1 MRYICFDTSSRTL
14 LFCVSNGSAVID
26 IRAQEIDRY
35 GSMLA
40 VIIKQSM
47 ENLKLEASELDFI
60 GVGVGPGSL
69 TGLRVGISTAKGM
82 AFPFNL
88 PTVQLN
94 SLDILARSIDS
105 ERFAVLRRGREGHYY
120 WREYRKGIP
129 FGETGFTSSAE
140 LVSQIDASEMELFL
154 DGDMDPLFDGFRI
167 SQVKQYDPSIMRDI
181 VVDKFSNGDTMKYS
195 SLEPIYLQKSIAEIN
210 WEKKKSEGEH

>member
-14 LFCVSNGSAVID
+14 LLSVSNGRAVID
-26 IRAQEIDRY
+26 IKAQEVDRY

-40 VIIKQSM
+40 VIIKQSIDNL
-47 ENLKLEASELDFI
+47 NLKASELDFI

-82 AFPFNL
+82 AFPFDL
-88 PTVQLN
+88 PTVQFN
-94 SLDILARSIDS
+94 SLDILARPIDS
-105 ERFAVLRRGREGHYY
+105 ERFVVLRRGREGHYY

-129 FGETGFTSSAE
+129 FGATSFTSTAE
-140 LVSQIDASEMELFL
+140 LVSRIDASEIELFL
-154 DGDMDPLFDGFRI
+154 DGDMDPEFDGFRI
-167 SQVKQYDPSIMRDI
+167 SHVERCDPSVMRD
-181 VVDKFSNGDTMKYS
+181 VAVEKFSGGDTIKYS

-210 WEKKKSEGEH
+210 WEKKSEG

>member
-1 MRYICFDTSSRTL
+1 MKYICFDTSSRTL
-14 LFCVSNGSAVID
+14 LLSVSNGRAVID
-26 IRAQEIDRY
+26 VRAQEIDRY

-47 ENLKLEASELDFI
+47 ENSKLKVSELDFI

-82 AFPFNL
+82 AFPFDL
-88 PTVQLN
+88 PTVQFN
-94 SLDILARSIDS
+94 SLDILARPIDS
-105 ERFAVLRRGREGHYY
+105 ERFAVLRRGREGYYY

-129 FGETGFTSSAE
+129 FGETSFTSTAE
-140 LVSQIDASEMELFL
+140 LVSRIDASEIELFL
-154 DGDMDPLFDGFRI
+154 DGEKDALFDGFRI
-167 SQVKQYDPSIMRDI
+167 SEVKRYDPSIMRDI
-181 VVDKFSNGDTMKYS
+181 AVEKFSGKDTTKYS

-210 WEKKKSEGEH
+210 WEKRSEGEH

>member
-47 ENLKLEASELDFI
+47 ENLKLEASDLDFI

-88 PTVQLN
+88 PTVQFN

>member
-14 LFCVSNGSAVID
+14 LLSASNGRAIID

-40 VIIKQSM
+40 VIITQSM
-47 ENLKLEASELDFI
+47 DNLKLEASKLDFV

-82 AFPFNL
+82 AFPFDL
-88 PTVQLN
+88 PTVQFN
-94 SLDILARSIDS
+94 SLDILARPIDR
-105 ERFAVLRRGREGHYY
+105 ERFAILRRGREGHYY

-129 FGETGFTSSAE
+129 FGETSFTSTAE
-140 LVSQIDASEMELFL
+140 LVSRIDASEMELFL
-154 DGDMDPLFDGFRI
+154 DGEIDPMFDGFKI
-167 SQVKQYDPSIMRDI
+167 SQVERYDPSIMSE
-181 VVDKFSNGDTMKYS
+181 VAVEKFSGGDTVKYS

-210 WEKKKSEGEH
+210 WEKKSEGQH

>member
-1 MRYICFDTSSRTL
+1 MKYICFDTSSRTL
-14 LFCVSNGSAVID
+14 LLSVSNGRAVID
-26 IRAQEIDRY
+26 VRAQEIDRY

-47 ENLKLEASELDFI
+47 ENSKLKVSELDFI

-82 AFPFNL
+82 AFPFDL
-88 PTVQLN
+88 PTVQFN
-94 SLDILARSIDS
+94 SLDILARPIDS

-120 WREYRKGIP
+120 WREYRNGTP
-129 FGETGFTSSAE
+129 FGETSFTSTAE
-140 LVSQIDASEMELFL
+140 LVSRIDASEIELFL
-154 DGDMDPLFDGFRI
+154 DGEKDPLFNGFRI
-167 SQVKQYDPSIMRDI
+167 SEVKRYDPSIMRDI
-181 VVDKFSNGDTMKYS
+181 AVEKFSGGETTKYS

-210 WEKKKSEGEH
+210 WEKKSEGEH